1 MDYILLN
8 IKEGEDDIDVETV
21 ELQFENNE
29 NNDEI
34 FNHNL
39 FEASSTSIHG
49 SLSSLFIKS
58 VNTIDL

>member
-8 IKEGEDDIDVETV
+8 IKEEEDDIDVETV

-39 FEASSTSIHG
+39 FEAS
-49 SLSSLFIKS
+49 
-58 VNTIDL
+58 